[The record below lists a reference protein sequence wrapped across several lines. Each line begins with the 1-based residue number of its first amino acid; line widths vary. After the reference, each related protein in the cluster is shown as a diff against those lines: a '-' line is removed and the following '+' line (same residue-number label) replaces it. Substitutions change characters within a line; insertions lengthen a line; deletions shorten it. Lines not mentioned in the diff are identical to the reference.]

1 MAKVNV
7 SVKAPKVGKEATLQ
21 YDFGNDLDDA
31 VKKFG
36 AGVVFSNFVQNA
48 IIVLQGAMRS
58 RLQKG
63 GDVAALATIWKPGVK
78 LQAVAQDPKAAAIA
92 AFANFSA
99 EEKKKFLADLKAA
112 G

>member
-1 MAKVNV
+1 MAKVDV

-31 VKKFG
+31 VAKFG

-78 LQAVAQDPKAAAIA
+78 LQAVARDPKAAAIA
-92 AFANFSA
+92 AFATMSA